1 MDKSLSVKV
10 AGWLLA
16 LGSVARFLSD
26 LVRSLRDV
34 ETWAGITTVRTR
46 RIRVD
51 SLSIA
56 LFIAAFTGVVLALQA
71 CYTFTGAVPLYFV
84 GTLVGKTLMVE
95 LSPEVVA

>member
-1 MDKSLSVKV
+1 MIQ
-10 AGWLLA
+10 
-16 LGSVARFLSD
+16 
-26 LVRSLRDV
+26 RSPMERTVLTTSIQTRGV
-34 ETWAGITTVRTR
+34 SSGCRNSRPMRITTVRTR

>member
-1 MDKSLSVKV
+1 MHKSLSVKV

-34 ETWAGITTVRTR
+34 ETWAGITTVRTH

-56 LFIAAFTGVVLALQA
+56 LFIAFTGVVLALQA